1 MGRDRKRSR
10 GRSRTQHNHQTSRF
24 KYGKYD
30 RSTSSSISSSSTSSV
45 NSSVVKYRKSKK
57 IGEEIVACHLKEE
70 EKINLSLD
78 HDLDQE
84 TDLYRTIEKNQRKIK
99 EKDQDPH

>member
-1 MGRDRKRSR
+1 MTDRLHHLYLHL
-10 GRSRTQHNHQTSRF
+10 QLHQ
-24 KYGKYD
+24 
-30 RSTSSSISSSSTSSV
+30 
-45 NSSVVKYRKSKK
+45 KK
-57 IGEEIVACHLKEE
+57 IGEEIVARHLKEE

-84 TDLYRTIEKNQRKIK
+84 TDLYRTIEKNQRKFK

>member
-1 MGRDRKRSR
+1 MTDRLLHLYLHLQLHR
-10 GRSRTQHNHQTSRF
+10 RTLLWLN
-24 KYGKYD
+24 
-30 RSTSSSISSSSTSSV
+30 I
-45 NSSVVKYRKSKK
+45 KSQKK
-57 IGEEIVACHLKEE
+57 IGEEIVARHLKEE